1 MLTPLFRITVAWEV
15 GNGKQAVKV
24 YEAKSPQQAWQ
35 GDRTQPLKSQH
46 INTTHKNHNL
56 LSISPQAQPT
66 FHVTFNRYPNP
77 NANNIHNKT
86 CSHFYLRPSNS
97 IPPAAVLETVGLPM
111 EMHPPPTTGA
121 SGSAGTMGF
130 PINTGGSGGAGGGGD
145 EDGMDQEQ
153 GEGEGQEPNL
163 VGSEYFLDV
172 PDKAAAAAARQQS
185 SSSSS
190 SSSSSAAA
198 GTGGSGG
205 VVADE
210 DLYEEPDEEEITLRV
225 QLVELRKAYFRAL
238 RHEQSMGY
246 QSAVTPRLSLE
257 VVDTIMDEGIL
268 RLVEGME
275 GVIDCRAYTFVD
287 SRQGRKPAINPFVVH
302 SRLNKT
308 HPIIQPT
315 YPPCPPN
322 QRSLITRPG
331 DEELRRGV
339 SLVLKS
345 LARMHFKTR
354 NLDKILR
361 RQNPPFRPL
370 AHHHFANSQGTPL
383 PSTTTQIHTLHSS
396 PPHLPLPFSITYLT
410 TYSSFTFSFIS
421 L

>member
-1 MLTPLFRITVAWEV
+1 
-15 GNGKQAVKV
+15 
-24 YEAKSPQQAWQ
+24 
-35 GDRTQPLKSQH
+35 
-46 INTTHKNHNL
+46 
-56 LSISPQAQPT
+56 
-66 FHVTFNRYPNP
+66 
-77 NANNIHNKT
+77 
-86 CSHFYLRPSNS
+86 
-97 IPPAAVLETVGLPM
+97 M

-370 AHHHFANSQGTPL
+370 AHHHFANSQGTPPPPPL
-383 PSTTTQIHTLHSS
+383 HYHTNTHTSLLTPTPTSSLQYHIPNYAFFLHLFFYLSLYDS
-396 PPHLPLPFSITYLT
+396 LTCFSIYPRRA
-410 TYSSFTFSFIS
+410 S
-421 L
+421 LDGGHGHGGRG